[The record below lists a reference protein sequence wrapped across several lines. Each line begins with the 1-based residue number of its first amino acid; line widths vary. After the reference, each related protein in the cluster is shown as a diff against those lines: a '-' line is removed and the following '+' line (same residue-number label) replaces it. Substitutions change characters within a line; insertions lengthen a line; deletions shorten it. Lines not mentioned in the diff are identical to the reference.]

1 MREFAGAVSLK
12 FICKAGRF
20 AAVFR
25 LNKKSLN
32 AVNTAKLGA
41 IKFTLPKIA
50 AKFDLMQILP
60 PLNLTAGFKIS
71 GLPSAKF
78 LKIALAKFALPSSRD
93 FGLAATNLMLKKA
106 KFYA

>member
-1 MREFAGAVSLK
+1 MREFAGAVSIK
-12 FICKAGRF
+12 FIREADSF

-25 LNKKSLN
+25 LNKKTLN
-32 AVNTAKLGA
+32 AANIA
-41 IKFTLPKIA
+41 KIA
-50 AKFDLMQILP
+50 VKLASKFDLVQILP

-78 LKIALAKFALPSSRD
+78 LKIALAKFALLSSRD
-93 FGLAATNLMLKKA
+93 FRFAAANLTLKKA

>member
-12 FICKAGRF
+12 FIRGADSF

-25 LNKKSLN
+25 LNKKTLN
-32 AVNTAKLGA
+32 AANTAKLA
-41 IKFTLPKIA
+41 VKLA
-50 AKFDLMQILP
+50 SKFDLVQILP

-78 LKIALAKFALPSSRD
+78 LKIALAKFALLSSCD
-93 FGLAATNLMLKKA
+93 FRLAATNLTLKKA

>member
-12 FICKAGRF
+12 FIRRADSF

-25 LNKKSLN
+25 LNKKTLN
-32 AVNTAKLGA
+32 AANTAKLA
-41 IKFTLPKIA
+41 VKFMLSGVA
-50 AKFDLMQILP
+50 REFALMQILP

-71 GLPSAKF
+71 SLPSAKF
-78 LKIALAKFALPSSRD
+78 LKIALAKFALLSSRD
-93 FGLAATNLMLKKA
+93 FRFATANLTLKKA

>member
-12 FICKAGRF
+12 FIRGAGSF
-20 AAVFR
+20 AAVFG

-32 AVNTAKLGA
+32 AANTAKLA
-41 IKFTLPKIA
+41 VKFTLPGVA
-50 AKFDLMQILP
+50 RKFALVQILP
-60 PLNLTAGFKIS
+60 PLNLKAGFKIS

-93 FGLAATNLMLKKA
+93 FGLAATNLTLKKA

>member
-1 MREFAGAVSLK
+1 MREFAGAVSIK
-12 FICKAGRF
+12 FIRGADSF

-25 LNKKSLN
+25 LNKKTLN
-32 AVNTAKLGA
+32 AANTAKLA
-41 IKFTLPKIA
+41 VKLA
-50 AKFDLMQILP
+50 SKFDLVQILP

-78 LKIALAKFALPSSRD
+78 LKIALAKFALLSSCD
-93 FGLAATNLMLKKA
+93 FRLAATNLTLKKA

>member
-1 MREFAGAVSLK
+1 MREFAGAVSIK
-12 FICKAGRF
+12 FIREADSF

-25 LNKKSLN
+25 LNKKTLN
-32 AVNTAKLGA
+32 AANIAKLA
-41 IKFTLPKIA
+41 VKLA
-50 AKFDLMQILP
+50 SKFDLVQILP
-60 PLNLTAGFKIS
+60 PLNLRAGFKIS

-93 FGLAATNLMLKKA
+93 FRFAAANLTLKKA

>member
-12 FICKAGRF
+12 FIRGADSF
-20 AAVFR
+20 VAVFR
-25 LNKKSLN
+25 LNKKTLN
-32 AVNTAKLGA
+32 AANTAKLA
-41 IKFTLPKIA
+41 VKLA
-50 AKFDLMQILP
+50 SKFDLVQILP

-78 LKIALAKFALPSSRD
+78 LKIALAKFALLSLRD
-93 FGLAATNLMLKKA
+93 FRFAAANLTLKKA

>member
-12 FICKAGRF
+12 FIRGADGF

-25 LNKKSLN
+25 LNKKTLN
-32 AVNTAKLGA
+32 AASTAK
-41 IKFTLPKIA
+41 IA
-50 AKFDLMQILP
+50 VKLASKFDLVQILP

-78 LKIALAKFALPSSRD
+78 LKIALAKFALLSSRD
-93 FGLAATNLMLKKA
+93 FRFAAANLTLKKA

>member
-12 FICKAGRF
+12 FIRGADSF
-20 AAVFR
+20 VAVFR
-25 LNKKSLN
+25 LNKKTLN
-32 AVNTAKLGA
+32 VANTAKLA
-41 IKFTLPKIA
+41 VKLA
-50 AKFDLMQILP
+50 SKFDLVQILP

-78 LKIALAKFALPSSRD
+78 LKIALAKFALLNSRD
-93 FGLAATNLMLKKA
+93 FRFAAANLTLKKA

>member
-12 FICKAGRF
+12 FIRRADSF

-25 LNKKSLN
+25 LNKKPIN
-32 AVNTAKLGA
+32 AASTAKIA
-41 IKFTLPKIA
+41 VKFTLPGVA
-50 AKFDLMQILP
+50 REFALMQILL
-60 PLNLTAGFKIS
+60 PLNLTVGFKIS

-78 LKIALAKFALPSSRD
+78 LKTALAKFTLLNSRD
-93 FGLAATNLMLKKA
+93 FRFAAANLTLKKA

>member
-1 MREFAGAVSLK
+1 MREFAGAFSLK
-12 FICKAGRF
+12 FICKVSRF

-25 LNKKSLN
+25 LNKKPIN
-32 AVNTAKLGA
+32 AANTAKLA
-41 IKFTLPKIA
+41 VKFTLPGVA
-50 AKFDLMQILP
+50 REFALVQILP

-78 LKIALAKFALPSSRD
+78 LKIALAKFALLSSRD
-93 FGLAATNLMLKKA
+93 FRLAATNLTLKKA

>member
-12 FICKAGRF
+12 FICKVSRF

-25 LNKKSLN
+25 LNKKPIN
-32 AVNTAKLGA
+32 AANTAKLA
-41 IKFTLPKIA
+41 VKFTLPGVVR
-50 AKFDLMQILP
+50 KFALVQTLS

-78 LKIALAKFALPSSRD
+78 LKIALAKFALLSSRD
-93 FGLAATNLMLKKA
+93 FRFAAANLRLKKA

>member
-12 FICKAGRF
+12 FIRGAGSF
-20 AAVFR
+20 AAVFG
-25 LNKKSLN
+25 LNKKTIN
-32 AVNTAKLGA
+32 AANIDKLA
-41 IKFTLPKIA
+41 IKFTLPRVAI
-50 AKFDLMQILP
+50 KFALVQILP

-78 LKIALAKFALPSSRD
+78 LKIALAKFALLSSRD
-93 FGLAATNLMLKKA
+93 FRFVAANLTLKKA

>member
-12 FICKAGRF
+12 FIRGADSF

-25 LNKKSLN
+25 LNKKTLN
-32 AVNTAKLGA
+32 AANTAKLA
-41 IKFTLPKIA
+41 VKLA
-50 AKFDLMQILP
+50 SKFDLVQILP

-78 LKIALAKFALPSSRD
+78 LKIALAKFALLSSRD
-93 FGLAATNLMLKKA
+93 FRLAATNLTLKKA

>member
-12 FICKAGRF
+12 FIRGADSF

-25 LNKKSLN
+25 LNKKTLN
-32 AVNTAKLGA
+32 AANTVKLA
-41 IKFTLPKIA
+41 VKLA
-50 AKFDLMQILP
+50 SKFDLVQILP
-60 PLNLTAGFKIS
+60 PLNLRAGFKIS

-78 LKIALAKFALPSSRD
+78 LKIALAKFALLSSRD
-93 FGLAATNLMLKKA
+93 FRFAAANLTLKKA

>member
-12 FICKAGRF
+12 FIRRADSF

-25 LNKKSLN
+25 LNKKTLN
-32 AVNTAKLGA
+32 AANIAKLA
-41 IKFTLPKIA
+41 VKFTLPGVA
-50 AKFDLMQILP
+50 RKFALMQILS

-71 GLPSAKF
+71 SLPSAKF
-78 LKIALAKFALPSSRD
+78 LKIALAKFALLSLRD
-93 FGLAATNLMLKKA
+93 FRLAAANLTLKKA

>member
-12 FICKAGRF
+12 FIRGADGF

-25 LNKKSLN
+25 LNKKTLN
-32 AVNTAKLGA
+32 ASSTD
-41 IKFTLPKIA
+41 KIA
-50 AKFDLMQILP
+50 VKLASKFDLVQILP

-78 LKIALAKFALPSSRD
+78 LKIALAKFALLNSRD
-93 FGLAATNLMLKKA
+93 FRFAAANLTLKKA

>member
-12 FICKAGRF
+12 FIRGADSF

-25 LNKKSLN
+25 LNKKTLN
-32 AVNTAKLGA
+32 AANIAKLA
-41 IKFTLPKIA
+41 VKFTLPGVA
-50 AKFDLMQILP
+50 RKFALMQILP

-71 GLPSAKF
+71 SLPSAKF
-78 LKIALAKFALPSSRD
+78 LKIALAKFALLSLRD
-93 FGLAATNLMLKKA
+93 FRLAAANLTLKKA

>member
-12 FICKAGRF
+12 FIRGADSF

-25 LNKKSLN
+25 LNKKTLN
-32 AVNTAKLGA
+32 AANIAKLA
-41 IKFTLPKIA
+41 VKLA
-50 AKFDLMQILP
+50 SKFDLVQILP

-71 GLPSAKF
+71 SLPSAKF
-78 LKIALAKFALPSSRD
+78 LKIALAKFALLSSRD
-93 FGLAATNLMLKKA
+93 FRFAAANLTLKKA

>member
-1 MREFAGAVSLK
+1 MREFAGAFSLK
-12 FICKAGRF
+12 FICKVSRF

-25 LNKKSLN
+25 LNKKPIN
-32 AVNTAKLGA
+32 AANTAKLA
-41 IKFTLPKIA
+41 VKFTLPGVA
-50 AKFDLMQILP
+50 SKFDLVQILP
-60 PLNLTAGFKIS
+60 PLNLRVGFKIS

-93 FGLAATNLMLKKA
+93 FRFAAANLTLKKA